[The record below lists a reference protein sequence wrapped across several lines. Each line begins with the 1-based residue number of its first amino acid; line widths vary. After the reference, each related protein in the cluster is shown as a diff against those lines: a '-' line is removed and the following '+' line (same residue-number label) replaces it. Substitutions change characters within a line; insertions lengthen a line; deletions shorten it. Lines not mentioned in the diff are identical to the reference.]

1 MLSWPQTTKNFNLY
15 RISRKANYNII
26 EKILLFNYD
35 DIVKDHE
42 LIEKIYGTALFY
54 SNDRTISL
62 INLFVR
68 ENNIKINRYNIL
80 ENIYKARIAKNED
93 DNNEYAKQRPYYT
106 RMDMCSYARFNEL
119 KDLQMEYIHK
129 YWNMFEVK

>member
-1 MLSWPQTTKNFNLY
+1 MLSWPQTTKDFNLY
-15 RISRKANYNII
+15 RISRKANYNVI

-35 DIVKDHE
+35 DIVKDNE
-42 LIEKIYGTALFY
+42 LIELIYGTALFY

-80 ENIYKARIAKNED
+80 ENIYKASITKNED
-93 DNNEYAKQRPYYT
+93 DNNEYAKRCPS
-106 RMDMCSYARFNEL
+106 RIDMCSYASFNEL
-119 KDLQMEYIHK
+119 TDLQIEYIHK

>member
-1 MLSWPQTTKNFNLY
+1 MLSRTQTTKNFNLY

-35 DIVKDHE
+35 DVIKDHE
-42 LIEKIYGTALFY
+42 LIENIYGAALFY
-54 SNDRTISL
+54 SNDKTISL

-68 ENNIKINRYNIL
+68 ENNIKINKYNIL

-93 DNNEYAKQRPYYT
+93 DNNEYAKQRYS
-106 RMDMCSYARFNEL
+106 RMDICSYASFNEL

>member
-1 MLSWPQTTKNFNLY
+1 MLSWPQTTKDFNLY
-15 RISRKANYNII
+15 RISRKANYNVI

-35 DIVKDHE
+35 DIVKDNK
-42 LIEKIYGTALFY
+42 LIEQIYGTALFY

-80 ENIYKARIAKNED
+80 ENIYKARITKNED
-93 DNNEYAKQRPYYT
+93 DNNKYARQCPS
-106 RMDMCSYARFNEL
+106 RMDMCSYSSFNEL
-119 KDLQMEYIHK
+119 TDLQIKYIHK

>member
-15 RISRKANYNII
+15 RISRKANYNVI

-80 ENIYKARIAKNED
+80 ENIYQTRITKNED
-93 DNNEYAKQRPYYT
+93 DNNEYAKQCLS
-106 RMDMCSYARFNEL
+106 RMDMCSYASFNEL

>member
-1 MLSWPQTTKNFNLY
+1 MLSWPQTTKDFNLY
-15 RISRKANYNII
+15 KISRKANYNLI

-35 DIVKDHE
+35 DIVKDNE
-42 LIEKIYGTALFY
+42 LIEHIYGTALFY

-80 ENIYKARIAKNED
+80 KNIYKARIRKNED
-93 DNNEYAKQRPYYT
+93 DNNEYAKQRPS
-106 RMDMCSYARFNEL
+106 RMDMCTYANFNEL
-119 KDLQMEYIHK
+119 KDLQIEYIHK

>member
-42 LIEKIYGTALFY
+42 LIERIYGTALFY

-80 ENIYKARIAKNED
+80 ENIYKARITKNED
-93 DNNEYAKQRPYYT
+93 DNNEYVKQRPYYT
-106 RMDMCSYARFNEL
+106 RMDMCSYASFNEL
-119 KDLQMEYIHK
+119 NDLQMEYIHK

>member
-1 MLSWPQTTKNFNLY
+1 MEQHYFIQMIELY
-15 RISRKANYNII
+15 HS
-26 EKILLFNYD
+26 
-35 DIVKDHE
+35 
-42 LIEKIYGTALFY
+42 LFY

-80 ENIYKARIAKNED
+80 ENIYKARITKNED
-93 DNNEYAKQRPYYT
+93 DNNEYARRCPS
-106 RMDMCSYARFNEL
+106 RMDMCSYASFNEL

>member
-35 DIVKDHE
+35 DVIKDHE
-42 LIEKIYGTALFY
+42 LIERIYGAALFY

-68 ENNIKINRYNIL
+68 ENNIKISRYNIL
-80 ENIYKARIAKNED
+80 ENIYQARITKNED
-93 DNNEYAKQRPYYT
+93 DNNEYAKQRYS
-106 RMDMCSYARFNEL
+106 RMDMCSYASFNEL

>member
-15 RISRKANYNII
+15 IISRKANYNII

-35 DIVKDHE
+35 DVIKDNE
-42 LIEKIYGTALFY
+42 LIEKIYGTVLFY

-80 ENIYKARIAKNED
+80 
-93 DNNEYAKQRPYYT
+93 
-106 RMDMCSYARFNEL
+106 
-119 KDLQMEYIHK
+119 
-129 YWNMFEVK
+129 

>member
-1 MLSWPQTTKNFNLY
+1 MNEYKCKYCLQKLS
-15 RISRKANYNII
+15 NII

-42 LIEKIYGTALFY
+42 LIEKIYGTALFF

-80 ENIYKARIAKNED
+80 ENIYKASITKNED
-93 DNNEYAKQRPYYT
+93 DNNQYAKQRPYYT
-106 RMDMCSYARFNEL
+106 RMDMCSYASFNEL
-119 KDLQMEYIHK
+119 TDLQIEYIHK

>member
-1 MLSWPQTTKNFNLY
+1 MLSWPQTTKNSNLY

-26 EKILLFNYD
+26 EKIFLFNYD
-35 DIVKDHE
+35 DVIKDHK
-42 LIEKIYGTALFY
+42 LIERIYGTALFY

-93 DNNEYAKQRPYYT
+93 DNNEYARRRPS
-106 RMDMCSYARFNEL
+106 RMDMCSYANFNEL
-119 KDLQMEYIHK
+119 KDLQMKYIHK

>member
-1 MLSWPQTTKNFNLY
+1 MLSWPQTTKDFNLY
-15 RISRKANYNII
+15 KISRKANYNVI

-35 DIVKDHE
+35 NIVKDHE
-42 LIEKIYGTALFY
+42 LIERIYGTALFY

-80 ENIYKARIAKNED
+80 ENIYKARIRKNED
-93 DNNEYAKQRPYYT
+93 DNNEYAKRCPS
-106 RMDMCSYARFNEL
+106 RIDMCSYASFNEL
-119 KDLQMEYIHK
+119 TDLQIEYIHK